1 MQPYVK
7 TKDLYR
13 FKLALIIK
21 HEKKVNKVLKEYP
34 TERKFKEAPS
44 GEIAK
49 LLNIK
54 NNNSSVLKK
63 LNNIDSAYDKL
74 VTFKPNSNFS
84 KSPRAKRIMGI
95 DTEYLKSDLD
105 SVQYVITEDTE
116 FLTSGIIFTNKD
128 IAPSVN
134 TEKGINY
141 LRNIINDFNPDLIV
155 GHNFQSDISVLESAY
170 GDILPEL
177 YFYDDT
183 MFLMEESQLANILGG
198 SGLNKAVKEIFQDNV
213 IDLFSAYGDFQ
224 LFVEYGLKDAIYPIL
239 LRDYIVNNR
248 YPDNFE
254 IKLETILKE
263 ENRRLLDREKFN
275 LSFDN

>member
-34 TERKFKEAPS
+34 TERKFKEAQS

-63 LNNIDSAYDKL
+63 LNNIDSAYDRL

-105 SVQYVITEDTE
+105 SVQYVITEDME
-116 FLTSGIIFTNKD
+116 FLTSGMIFTNKD

-183 MFLMEESQLANILGG
+183 MFLME
-198 SGLNKAVKEIFQDNV
+198 
-213 IDLFSAYGDFQ
+213 
-224 LFVEYGLKDAIYPIL
+224 
-239 LRDYIVNNR
+239 
-248 YPDNFE
+248 
-254 IKLETILKE
+254 
-263 ENRRLLDREKFN
+263 
-275 LSFDN
+275 